1 MNYSYLHTSKPLLAA
16 PAHKFFAGVSYAP
29 GRFTF
34 NVNVQSIF
42 DLYVNTDTAVKED
55 YTLLNAKAAYRLG
68 TQDKGM
74 TFFVKGENLTATRY
88 TINEGFPM
96 PKATVMAGMDF
107 TF

>member
-1 MNYSYLHTSKPLLAA
+1 
-16 PAHKFFAGVSYAP
+16 
-29 GRFTF
+29 
-34 NVNVQSIF
+34 
-42 DLYVNTDTAVKED
+42 
-55 YTLLNAKAAYRLG
+55 
-68 TQDKGM
+68 M